1 MLRLKSPFR
10 GMFICALYWQ
20 NLNKSKEFLH
30 LLNLKND
37 NAVKIYFV
45 RLFTLKHIQYSIQL
59 CCKNLLPL
67 FVFENIFKLAPVG
80 AFTFILYICIV
91 FFLQNISGRQSK
103 VLHHEYSERHKMQ
116 AININSAR
124 RRVPAQYITKKLHW
138 HRFTF

>member
-1 MLRLKSPFR
+1 MKLKSPFR

-30 LLNLKND
+30 LLNLKYD
-37 NAVKIYFV
+37 NAVKKYFI

-59 CCKNLLPL
+59 CCKICCLYLFLKIYLNLLRLVHSPL
-67 FVFENIFKLAPVG
+67 YYTFVLF
-80 AFTFILYICIV
+80 

>member
-1 MLRLKSPFR
+1 MKLKSPFR

-30 LLNLKND
+30 LLNLKYD
-37 NAVKIYFV
+37 NAVKKYFV
-45 RLFTLKHIQYSIQL
+45 RLFTLKHISYSIQL

-80 AFTFILYICIV
+80 AFTFILYVCIV